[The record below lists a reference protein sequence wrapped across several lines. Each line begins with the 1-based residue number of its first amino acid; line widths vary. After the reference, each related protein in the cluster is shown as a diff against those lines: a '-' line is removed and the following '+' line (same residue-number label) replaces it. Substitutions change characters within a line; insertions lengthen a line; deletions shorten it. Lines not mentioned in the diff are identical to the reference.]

1 MPIALIYK
9 ELNRL
14 IDDYYKCPFKHIKEQ
29 ILIDINLL
37 TEAILLFDA
46 DYSSDVSFETK

>member
-29 ILIDINLL
+29 ILIDIHLL
-37 TEAILLFDA
+37 TEAILLFDV
-46 DYSSDVSFETK
+46 DYPLTVSLETQ